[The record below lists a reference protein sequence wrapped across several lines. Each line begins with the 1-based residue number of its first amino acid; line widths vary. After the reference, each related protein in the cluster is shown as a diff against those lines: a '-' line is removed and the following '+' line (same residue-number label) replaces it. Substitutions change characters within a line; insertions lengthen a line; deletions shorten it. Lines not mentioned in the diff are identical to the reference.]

1 MGTLTITSAQGFLA
15 QLKETEPFVR
25 QVALDRLL
33 DVVDHFWAEIAD
45 CLTDIEACYEDPS
58 FPHRN
63 AAALLASR
71 VYYHL
76 EEYGDSLRLALE
88 AGDLFVLRV
97 KSEFVETIVTK
108 AIDEYIRMK
117 TDPKQPTINPKLENV
132 VERMFKQCLDEKE
145 FKQGLGIAIECRR
158 LDRVHDFILA
168 TPDVF
173 ETVQYCMDLA
183 PRLNSRSF
191 RMDFFKMLKGIFRG
205 LGSDNLQ
212 IYPGLCQC
220 LFVLDDSDGMAEILK
235 SLLDKGTAQGRLL
248 AFQIAFDLNENENQE
263 FLRRL
268 RNHEH
273 LKVSEEPL
281 SPLPPGPVHVIQTP
295 SAVNGNPPPGST
307 VVTTAPDE
315 GPSESVPLLAD
326 PEPEAPAADVEME
339 GAPEPEEPD
348 ENTRVLRLLNKILS
362 GRATIDANLAFLYRK
377 NHTDLLLLDN
387 IKASVDQRNS
397 VVHNAIVMS
406 HAVMQCGTTSDVF
419 LRNNLEWMARAT
431 NWSKFSVTASL
442 GVVHKGHIKEARSML
457 STYLPNPDGPTGSPY
472 SEGGAMFAM
481 GLIHAG
487 HHNPEAQKYL
497 MEQLA
502 SSQNN
507 EVLQHG
513 SCLGLGLTAM
523 ATHDMSV
530 YEELKQILFTDSA
543 VAGEA
548 AAYAIGLV
556 MVGSKSETVIP
567 EIVAYA
573 HDTQHEKII
582 RGCAIALAMMMFRR
596 EEEAETLI
604 QELLLDKDPILR
616 YGACFTIAMAYCGTA
631 ENSAVRRL
639 LHVSVSDVSDDVRRA
654 AVLSLGFV
662 MCNDPEQLPPL
673 VKLLAESYNPHVRYA
688 AAMAL
693 GICCAGTGMQS
704 AYALLEPLQWD
715 SSDFVRQGALLAIG
729 FLLMQSN
736 DKAKLTKF
744 REEVM
749 KVASSKHE
757 DVITRFGAILAQGIL
772 DAGGRNLSVSF
783 VSKAGNLRMGA
794 AVGFM
799 LYSQMWY
806 WFPLINCLSLAMSP
820 SCIIGLNEKLQIP
833 KDFSFHCGVSPSTFA
848 YPDPVIPP
856 KKEESV
862 KTTAV
867 LSTLKSKKSKEKKP
881 KLGVP
886 KVEVLVAEGGDRAES
901 VADSA
906 TAIQSQFD
914 NISTAAT
921 HNTTVGSIAPS
932 EIASE
937 KDESMAASM
946 AASMP
951 PPKDEKKDAKMEDVA
966 EQVATDVK
974 MEDKDKDKDDK
985 DKSKEED
992 TPKEVV
998 KEPNFDILKNPARV
1012 LASQAKYITFDN
1024 PKLENQR
1031 YVPVITGLTK
1041 GIIMLDNT
1049 APGEPEDVLMAE
1061 KKDDK

>member
-97 KSEFVETIVTK
+97 KTEFVETIVTK

-397 VVHNAIVMS
+397 VVRLQVPEPLVAVGPEATASRQPRRKMTRCLAGYGGFEIVDGPCDAISVEDD
-406 HAVMQCGTTSDVF
+406 GTTTTQTSIHLQVTSDDGTVKCDAVVYTHGHDKVKNAF
-419 LRNNLEWMARAT
+419 QLIAVNQT
-431 NWSKFSVTASL
+431 VTPD
-442 GVVHKGHIKEARSML
+442 
-457 STYLPNPDGPTGSPY
+457 STPDPYQITGCLLLPCVGIITSGIDSCTGSTFGYWPAHPLFTNISLLSRIQRPRNGSMHNVSMRPVAAGISKVEKGKENEIY
-472 SEGGAMFAM
+472 PIVSSIKTQFESEACDDDESDTYIMHQLDVSNSTLVMA
-481 GLIHAG
+481 GLYG
-487 HHNPEAQKYL
+487 
-497 MEQLA
+497 
-502 SSQNN
+502 
-507 EVLQHG
+507 LQH
-513 SCLGLGLTAM
+513 
-523 ATHDMSV
+523 
-530 YEELKQILFTDSA
+530 
-543 VAGEA
+543 
-548 AAYAIGLV
+548 
-556 MVGSKSETVIP
+556 
-567 EIVAYA
+567 
-573 HDTQHEKII
+573 
-582 RGCAIALAMMMFRR
+582 
-596 EEEAETLI
+596 
-604 QELLLDKDPILR
+604 
-616 YGACFTIAMAYCGTA
+616 
-631 ENSAVRRL
+631 
-639 LHVSVSDVSDDVRRA
+639 VSD
-654 AVLSLGFV
+654 
-662 MCNDPEQLPPL
+662 
-673 VKLLAESYNPHVRYA
+673 
-688 AAMAL
+688 
-693 GICCAGTGMQS
+693 
-704 AYALLEPLQWD
+704 
-715 SSDFVRQGALLAIG
+715 
-729 FLLMQSN
+729 
-736 DKAKLTKF
+736 
-744 REEVM
+744 
-749 KVASSKHE
+749 
-757 DVITRFGAILAQGIL
+757 
-772 DAGGRNLSVSF
+772 
-783 VSKAGNLRMGA
+783 
-794 AVGFM
+794 
-799 LYSQMWY
+799 
-806 WFPLINCLSLAMSP
+806 
-820 SCIIGLNEKLQIP
+820 
-833 KDFSFHCGVSPSTFA
+833 
-848 YPDPVIPP
+848 
-856 KKEESV
+856 
-862 KTTAV
+862 
-867 LSTLKSKKSKEKKP
+867 
-881 KLGVP
+881 
-886 KVEVLVAEGGDRAES
+886 
-901 VADSA
+901 
-906 TAIQSQFD
+906 
-914 NISTAAT
+914 
-921 HNTTVGSIAPS
+921 
-932 EIASE
+932 
-937 KDESMAASM
+937 
-946 AASMP
+946 
-951 PPKDEKKDAKMEDVA
+951 
-966 EQVATDVK
+966 
-974 MEDKDKDKDDK
+974 
-985 DKSKEED
+985 
-992 TPKEVV
+992 
-998 KEPNFDILKNPARV
+998 
-1012 LASQAKYITFDN
+1012 
-1024 PKLENQR
+1024 
-1031 YVPVITGLTK
+1031 
-1041 GIIMLDNT
+1041 
-1049 APGEPEDVLMAE
+1049 
-1061 KKDDK
+1061 